1 MTIEIPIIC
10 QGNRVLTEIGVA
22 GMSINTVNARV
33 EMVGICGKLGD
44 GNVCVISGENCIL
57 KHRKFNYNDGLGIGD
72 GDEEVID

>member
-10 QGNRVLTEIGVA
+10 QGNKVLTERGFTDMPV
-22 GMSINTVNARV
+22 NTVNARV
-33 EMVGICGKLGD
+33 EMMGICGKLGD

-57 KHRKFNYNDGLGIGD
+57 KHRKFNYNDGIGD